1 MATLENRS
9 GVPVLSLNEAPG
21 KERGEAHGKLLKE
34 QIEAVYQI
42 RLELMLEKT
51 DLQNEEQVLALAK
64 PHLDVLKDFDEELYH
79 ELLGIAAG
87 SGLSPEQLIV
97 VNHYTDLRDLG
108 QRTLETLPAQDP
120 GGCSVLFQPAASGAL
135 LGQTWDMHG
144 SAQDYVI
151 VIELPDMILFSIA
164 GCLGMTGLNKHGV
177 GMTINNL
184 NSLDATVGIV
194 WPALVRGALKSTTAQ
209 EARDVVMNAR
219 IGSGHHYVVAD
230 KNHVYGIETSGTQ
243 KKIIQEGIDK
253 THLHT
258 NHCLDEEMQQTAR
271 IPEGSTSMRRMAGLE
286 KWMTQGGPENAE
298 TFYEGLSCVEMPRKE
313 GTHESATCGALVMD
327 LTRGEALACVGIPSA
342 SKPVVF
348 KL

>member
-1 MATLENRS
+1 M
-9 GVPVLSLNEAPG
+9 
-21 KERGEAHGKLLKE
+21 
-34 QIEAVYQI
+34 
-42 RLELMLEKT
+42 
-51 DLQNEEQVLALAK
+51 
-64 PHLDVLKDFDEELYH
+64 
-79 ELLGIAAG
+79 
-87 SGLSPEQLIV
+87 
-97 VNHYTDLRDLG
+97 NHYTDLRDLG
-108 QRTLETLPAQDP
+108 QRTLAALPPQDP
-120 GGCSVLFQPAASGAL
+120 GGCSVLFQPTANGPL

-164 GCLGMTGLNKHGV
+164 GCLGMTGLNQHGV

-194 WPALVRGALKSTTAQ
+194 WPALVRGALKTQTAEQ
-209 EARDVVMNAR
+209 ARDVVMNAR

-230 KNHVYGIETSGTQ
+230 KNAVYGIETSGTQ
-243 KKIIQEGIDK
+243 KKIIQEGINK

-271 IPEGSTSMRRMAGLE
+271 VPEGSTSMRRLAGLE
-286 KWMTQGGPENAE
+286 TWMTQGGPTDAA
-298 TFYEGLSCVEMPRKE
+298 TFYEGLSCVEMLRKE

-327 LTRGEALACVGIPSA
+327 LERGEALACVGVPSA